1 MSEQTNKPRVLVVDD
16 ERNIRDLVG
25 TALRFHGFE
34 VVSAARGYEALELA
48 RSGTPDLLVL
58 DVMLPD
64 LDGFELCRRLR
75 ADGDDVPVIFL
86 TARDAPADT
95 VHGLTLGGDDYVT
108 KPFSVEALVARARA
122 VLRRGARRESSD
134 GGVLGGD
141 QAVLT
146 VADLE
151 LDESRWEVRRGGTPV
166 DLSPTEF
173 RLLAFLMRHPGQVL
187 TKAQLLEHVWGF
199 GTQSQVVETY
209 VSYLRRKLDP
219 LGPPLI
225 HTQRG
230 VGYALRPST
239 DLP

>member
-1 MSEQTNKPRVLVVDD
+1 MSDQTNKPRVLVVDD

-25 TALRFHGFE
+25 MALRFHGFE
-34 VVSAARGYEALELA
+34 VISAARGHEALEIA
-48 RSGTPDLLVL
+48 RSGSPDLLVL

-75 ADGDDVPVIFL
+75 AEGDDVPVIFL

-122 VLRRGARRESSD
+122 VLRRG
-134 GGVLGGD
+134 GGRGGSGSLTAEH
-141 QAVLT
+141 AVLT

-151 LDESRWEVRRGGTPV
+151 LDEARWEVRRGGTLV
-166 DLSPTEF
+166 ELSPTEF

-230 VGYALRPST
+230 VGYALRPAS
-239 DLP
+239 DG

>member
-1 MSEQTNKPRVLVVDD
+1 MSDQTYKPRVLVVDD

-25 TALRFHGFE
+25 VALRFHGFE

-58 DVMLPD
+58 DIMLPD

-75 ADGDDVPVIFL
+75 AEGDDVPVIFL

-95 VHGLTLGGDDYVT
+95 VRGLTLGGDDYVT

-122 VLRRGARRESSD
+122 VLRRGTRRFSSGD
-134 GGVLGGD
+134 PAPAGGD

-151 LDESRWEVRRGGTPV
+151 LDEARWEVRRGGVPV

-173 RLLAFLMRHPGQVL
+173 RLLSFLMRHPGQVL

-209 VSYLRRKLDP
+209 ISYLRRKLDP

-230 VGYALRPST
+230 VGYALRPSSSA
-239 DLP
+239 